1 MNEWLLAVSGAVVG
15 ALLSQ
20 LGGFLLYRRQPTRDE
35 VLSVLVNRL
44 ARIVGLPAEVQPDNV
59 NTPFRVVC

>member
-20 LGGFLLYRRQPTRDE
+20 VGDFLQCRRQPTRDE
-35 VLSVLVNRL
+35 VLSALVNRL

-59 NTPFRVVC
+59 NTPF